1 VSGVRIIRAE
11 ERDSGTAQTP
21 GMTRLAGVAGSTCG
35 ASGVWMGEVKLAPGF
50 RSQPHHHGDVES
62 AIYVISGRIS
72 LRWGERLEHA
82 ASAGPGEF
90 IFVPAMAIHQEIN
103 ESADEAVNQIVARGG
118 DNVVVNVDVVASSFR
133 DGGQMTIE
141 IRNGEIHATPPFTDD
156 DVAQLRAGDHVLF
169 HGTIYT
175 ARDAAHRRMVEGI
188 AKGTPPPMDLKGQ
201 VIYYVGPTPARPGR
215 VIGSAGPTTA
225 MRLDPFTPTMLEQG
239 LKVIIGKGGRGSV
252 VKQALQEHK
261 AVYLLAIGGA
271 GALLSKTI
279 KSLDV
284 IAYEDLGTESIKKL
298 EVDGFPAIVCCD
310 MYGGDLL
317 LAGKE
322 QYRDQSTLG
331 EYVSVPPAEKAG

>member
-1 VSGVRIIRAE
+1 MPI
-11 ERDSGTAQTP
+11 
-21 GMTRLAGVAGSTCG
+21 TR
-35 ASGVWMGEVKLAPGF
+35 E
-50 RSQPHHHGDVES
+50 
-62 AIYVISGRIS
+62 
-72 LRWGERLEHA
+72 
-82 ASAGPGEF
+82 
-90 IFVPAMAIHQEIN
+90 
-103 ESADEAVNQIVARGG
+103 
-118 DNVVVNVDVVASSFR
+118 
-133 DGGQMTIE
+133 
-141 IRNGEIHATPPFTDD
+141 NGEIHARPPFTDD
-156 DVAQLRAGDHVLF
+156 DVAQLHAGDNVKF
-169 HGTIYT
+169 YGTIYT
-175 ARDAAHRRMVEGI
+175 ARDAAHRRMVEGLNVGEGLPI
-188 AKGTPPPMDLKGQ
+188 DVKGQ

-252 VKQALQEHK
+252 VKEALQKHK

-310 MYGGDLL
+310 MYGEDLL

-322 QYRDQSTLG
+322 QFRDQATLG
-331 EYVSVPPAEKAG
+331 AYVSVPPAEKAG